1 MEKYGT
7 EKAVS
12 DEIRRQ
18 EEKIAQLRK
27 QASFTPDEEKQ
38 YTALRLRKD
47 NLHTRRREIVD
58 LTDASRSLKEN
69 RYRHAGST
77 I

>member
-38 YTALRLRKD
+38 YMALRRARTTF
-47 NLHTRRREIVD
+47 NPVGAR
-58 LTDASRSLKEN
+58 
-69 RYRHAGST
+69 
-77 I
+77 